1 MCLPRNARQKLSF
14 EGLTTNPMCP
24 VCFNDGWNGLVPV
37 WFLKGVACRQYKMN
51 EQASG
56 TKRCLKTG
64 GQGPLAVFF
73 GTLSKFSHLFLHNLY
88 IFSTEK
94 NVEKI
99 AAFVQIFLFG
109 LKFTGEMIRNLG
121 GNVWLICK
129 RHLLSLWHDKKK
141 IQRILAMV
149 HDDGNIFS
157 WASKIPVACP
167 AAISHLNRNTS
178 PSGKGALTWSGIWS
192 RQSEFNQVQRPV
204 EPVFNGLL
212 FHKTSWFLAWI

>member
-1 MCLPRNARQKLSF
+1 MLHPIKGFRMCLPRNARQKLSF
-14 EGLTTNPMCP
+14 EGLTTNPSP
-24 VCFNDGWNGLVPV
+24 ICFNDGLNGLVPV
-37 WFLKGVACRQYKMN
+37 WVLKGVAWRQYKMN

-73 GTLSKFSHLFLHNLY
+73 GTLSKFSHLFLHNFY

-121 GNVWLICK
+121 GNVWSICK
-129 RHLLSLWHDKKK
+129 RHLLSLWHDKKNSENF
-141 IQRILAMV
+141 
-149 HDDGNIFS
+149 GNGSWWWEHIFLGVKNS
-157 WASKIPVACP
+157 CG
-167 AAISHLNRNTS
+167 L
-178 PSGKGALTWSGIWS
+178 PSFVGPSQITWSDRW
-192 RQSEFNQVQRPV
+192 RE
-204 EPVFNGLL
+204 
-212 FHKTSWFLAWI
+212 HKRRRAGVTAWRRGRN